1 ELTVTISEAQEPA
14 NGTVTI
20 DENGVVTYTPDEN
33 FNGTDSF
40 DYTISDGNGGTD
52 TATVT
57 VIVGAEND
65 APIAVDDSASTIE
78 DTPV

>member
-20 DENGVVTYTPDEN
+20 DENGVVTYSPDEN

-40 DYTISDGNGGTD
+40 DYTISDGNG
-52 TATVT
+52 
-57 VIVGAEND
+57 
-65 APIAVDDSASTIE
+65 
-78 DTPV
+78 